1 VSVPARSRAGDPPR
15 GRQPASLAEPF
26 GDGDL
31 AWTVVEVGDGGD
43 EVRVTPRVAVAALH
57 ARLDAVC
64 GVRGWSVSY
73 TPMPGDAVACH
84 LVIDGVTKGV
94 VAAPAL
100 VGGAEVTAA
109 IAFAQAAARFG
120 AVAPWPA
127 EASAWVACDPETYEP
142 LHAPELAGPEG
153 GVAGGSLGDLI
164 DGGALDGAPGG
175 APEGAPDGEPAVA
188 AAVDEA
194 AANPA
199 AGGATLGT
207 TPAAAKPEGQQ
218 MIDRLIER
226 LKAQGQGLAAARI
239 LVRHGGYGKDPQAA
253 RELYAE
259 LRQLLLG
266 AAAEAEPAAPA
277 AAAAPEAAA
286 RETGA

>member
-1 VSVPARSRAGDPPR
+1 MAPVSVPARSRAGDSPR

-26 GDGDL
+26 GDDDL

-43 EVRVTPRVAVAALH
+43 EVRVTPRVGVAALH
-57 ARLDAVC
+57 QRLDAVC

-73 TPMPGDAVACH
+73 APMPGDAVACH
-84 LVIDGVTKGV
+84 LVIDGVTKGAV
-94 VAAPAL
+94 VAPAL
-100 VGGAEVTAA
+100 VGGAEVSAA

-120 AVAPWPA
+120 AVPPWPP
-127 EASAWVACDPETYEP
+127 EASAWVACDPATYEP
-142 LHAPELAGPEG
+142 LHAPAKAPEDREG
-153 GVAGGSLGDLI
+153 GVADGSLGAPI
-164 DGGALDGAPGG
+164 DDGAPS
-175 APEGAPDGEPAVA
+175 AEGVPTGVSAAPDAPASA
-188 AAVDEA
+188 PDA
-194 AANPA
+194 PA
-199 AGGATLGT
+199 T
-207 TPAAAKPEGQQ
+207 AKPEGQQ

-226 LKAQGQGLAAARI
+226 LKAQGQGLVAARI

-266 AAAEAEPAAPA
+266 AANDAEPTQPA
-277 AAAAPEAAA
+277 AASA

>member
-1 VSVPARSRAGDPPR
+1 MRSASMAPVSVPARPRAGDPPR
-15 GRQPASLAEPF
+15 GRQSASLAEPF

-31 AWTVVEVGDGGD
+31 AWTVVEIGDGGD
-43 EVRVTPRVAVAALH
+43 EVRVMPRVAVPALH
-57 ARLDAVC
+57 GRLDAVC

-84 LVIDGVTKGV
+84 LVIDGVTKGI

-120 AVAPWPA
+120 AVPPWPP
-127 EASAWVACDPETYEP
+127 EASAWVACDPESYEP
-142 LHAPELAGPEG
+142 LHVPALAPVGPESG
-153 GVAGGSLGDLI
+153 TAGGSLGGPI
-164 DGGALDGAPGG
+164 DGGARDGVPDR
-175 APEGAPDGEPAVA
+175 APDAAPDAASAVA
-188 AAVDEA
+188 AVGDDA
-194 AANPA
+194 AAA
-199 AGGATLGT
+199 ATDAMLGT

-259 LRQLLLG
+259 LRLLLLG
-266 AAAEAEPAAPA
+266 AATDA
-277 AAAAPEAAA
+277 AAQ
-286 RETGA
+286 ETSA

>member
-1 VSVPARSRAGDPPR
+1 MRSASMAPVSVPARSRAGDPPR

-31 AWTVVEVGDGGD
+31 AWTVVEVSDGGD
-43 EVRVTPRVAVAALH
+43 EVRLTPRVAVAALY
-57 ARLDAVC
+57 ARLDAAC

-73 TPMPGDAVACH
+73 TPMSGDAVACH

-109 IAFAQAAARFG
+109 IALAQAAARFG
-120 AVAPWPA
+120 AVPPWPP
-127 EASAWVACDPETYEP
+127 EASAWVACDPETHEP
-142 LHAPELAGPEG
+142 LHVPALVPVGPEG
-153 GVAGGSLGDLI
+153 GVAGGSLGDPI
-164 DGGALDGAPGG
+164 GGGATD
-175 APEGAPDGEPAVA
+175 GAPDGASAVA
-188 AAVDEA
+188 VVGDDATANAV
-194 AANPA
+194 
-199 AGGATLGT
+199 AGGAALGT
-207 TPAAAKPEGQQ
+207 TPTSAKPEGQQ

-266 AAAEAEPAAPA
+266 GAADAEGAVPAA
-277 AAAAPEAAA
+277 AAA

>member
-1 VSVPARSRAGDPPR
+1 MAPVSVPARSRAGDSPPA
-15 GRQPASLAEPF
+15 RQPASLAEPF
-26 GDGDL
+26 GDDDL

-43 EVRVTPRVAVAALH
+43 EVRVTPRVGVAALH
-57 ARLDAVC
+57 QRLDAVC

-73 TPMPGDAVACH
+73 APMPGDAVACH
-84 LVIDGVTKGV
+84 LVIDGVTKGA

-100 VGGAEVTAA
+100 VGGTEVSAA

-120 AVAPWPA
+120 AVPPWPP
-127 EASAWVACDPETYEP
+127 ETSAWVACDPATCEP
-142 LHAPELAGPEG
+142 LHAPVKAPEDLEG
-153 GVAGGSLGDLI
+153 GVADGSV
-164 DGGALDGAPGG
+164 GADDAPDGAPSADAAPSPDG
-175 APEGAPDGEPAVA
+175 APTGVSAAPDAPALA
-188 AAVDEA
+188 PDL
-194 AANPA
+194 PA
-199 AGGATLGT
+199 T
-207 TPAAAKPEGQQ
+207 AKPEGQQ

-226 LKAQGQGLAAARI
+226 LKAQGQGLASARI

-266 AAAEAEPAAPA
+266 AANDAEPTQPA
-277 AAAAPEAAA
+277 AASA

>member
-1 VSVPARSRAGDPPR
+1 M
-15 GRQPASLAEPF
+15 
-26 GDGDL
+26 
-31 AWTVVEVGDGGD
+31 
-43 EVRVTPRVAVAALH
+43 TPRVGVAALH
-57 ARLDAVC
+57 GRLDAVC

-94 VAAPAL
+94 VSAPAL

-109 IAFAQAAARFG
+109 IAFAHAAALFG
-120 AVAPWPA
+120 AVPPWPPG
-127 EASAWVACDPETYEP
+127 ASAWVACDPATYEP
-142 LHAPELAGPEG
+142 LHAPSGNTA
-153 GVAGGSLGDLI
+153 V
-164 DGGALDGAPGG
+164 DGAPSG
-175 APEGAPDGEPAVA
+175 D
-188 AAVDEA
+188 AAVDGAPLGNA
-194 AANPA
+194 AADAVPA
-199 AGGATLGT
+199 AVSAAPDAAASAAEL
-207 TPAAAKPEGQQ
+207 PAAAKPEGQQ

-266 AAAEAEPAAPA
+266 AATDADPAVPAAPS
-277 AAAAPEAAA
+277 A

>member
-1 VSVPARSRAGDPPR
+1 MAPVSVPARSRAGEPPR
-15 GRQPASLAEPF
+15 GRHPASLAEPF
-26 GDGDL
+26 GDDDL

-43 EVRVTPRVAVAALH
+43 EVRVTPRVGVGALH

-94 VAAPAL
+94 VSAPGL

-120 AVAPWPA
+120 AVPPWPP
-127 EASAWVACDPETYEP
+127 EASAWVACDPATYEP
-142 LHAPELAGPEG
+142 LHAPVEAPANREG
-153 GVAGGSLGDLI
+153 GVAHGSLGALI
-164 DGGALDGAPGG
+164 DGGAADAAPSPDA
-175 APEGAPDGEPAVA
+175 APSADAAPAGVSAAPDA
-188 AAVDEA
+188 AASA
-194 AANPA
+194 AE
-199 AGGATLGT
+199 L
-207 TPAAAKPEGQQ
+207 PAAAKPEGQQ

-239 LVRHGGYGKDPQAA
+239 LVRHGGYGKEPQAA

-266 AAAEAEPAAPA
+266 AATDAEPAGPA
-277 AAAAPEAAA
+277 AASA